1 MKVMKKEFFK
11 KISLVIAMFVSVG
24 IYAQSV
30 TGLVTSED
38 GPLPGAT
45 VQVKGTTVGVSTDFD
60 GNFTIQ
66 ADTTDTLIISFVG
79 FTSQEV
85 PVGNQDQITVTL
97 IADNELDEVIVTG
110 YGSQK
115 EKEITSA
122 VVKVTAEEFNKGPIN
137 DATQLLQGKVAGLSI
152 YNKGGNPNSAATIR
166 LRGLSTV
173 GANVSPLVVVD
184 GVVGASLDNVDPND
198 IESINVL
205 KDGSAAAIY
214 GSRGS
219 SGVIIVTTKGG
230 KSGEISLSYNGQVAS
245 SSILNRIDIMNP
257 EEFRAAGGSDLGGET
272 DWTEAVTRNA
282 ISQIHNISASGGFG
296 NTTFRVSANV
306 RENEGIVMNTGFDQ
320 FNSRANIS
328 TKALNDKLKIDFN
341 ASFTQRQSSFG
352 EPLVLKY
359 ATLFNPT
366 APIYTEGSQ
375 YFPGNSGDAIG
386 GYFETFGLF
395 DSYNPVSIAEQH
407 ELTGEKTE
415 LNYNLS
421 IGYDFSESFD
431 IQLRAARQSSINN
444 NRRYVPVTALLTG
457 NALSPTRRGLADFN
471 DNRYEFKLYEAF
483 ANYNINSDGFN
494 LNLTGGYSFQQD
506 NFSSKAFG
514 LGDFPSDN
522 MDYSYNIDASQDL
535 LKAGFITANSSRGP
549 DNKIIAFFG
558 RANIVIDDAI
568 YVNASVRR
576 EGSTKLG
583 DGNKWGTF
591 PAFGIGADLN
601 KYIGTEYDLFKVRLG
616 YGETG
621 SLPGP
626 SGLSQVVY
634 NFGYDSG
641 DTGNTSQARAA
652 NPDLKWESKAETNLG
667 IDFAQGKLS
676 GSLDVYSRDI
686 TDFILDTRVD
696 VATYGFDRRFENSG
710 KINTQGLELN
720 LGYQVSDNYQTN
732 INLST
737 YNTTLEEYV
746 LEDGD
751 ITANLGSP
759 GQNSTNM
766 VLIRPGE
773 AIGQIWTPRFDGVNA
788 DGSPIFGDVN
798 GDGTVTASQDKWN
811 DENADFI
818 TAGNGIP
825 TLELGWSN
833 NVNIGNW
840 SVNAFFRGAFG
851 HSLVNTFRAFYEPR
865 LASQSSYNFVN
876 TELALP
882 ELTVAQF
889 SSLYVEKAD
898 FLKLD
903 NLTVAYNFDLSEN
916 SVINGAQISANVQ
929 NAFVLTNYTGID
941 PEPALVDGGNLVASG
956 PVTGGNVLAPGIDR
970 RTNYFTA
977 RTVTIGLN
985 INF

>member
-1 MKVMKKEFFK
+1 MKKEFFK
-11 KISLVIAMFVSVG
+11 KISLVFAFFVTVG
-24 IYAQSV
+24 MYAQTV

-45 VQVKGTTVGVSTDFD
+45 VQVKGTTIGVSTDFD

-66 ADTTDTLIISFVG
+66 ADDTDVLLVSFVG
-79 FTSQEV
+79 FTSQEIA
-85 PVGNQDQITVTL
+85 VGDQDQITVTL
-97 IADNELDEVIVTG
+97 VADNELEEVVVTG

-152 YNKGGNPNSAATIR
+152 YNKGGNPNAPATIR

-230 KSGEISLSYNGQVAS
+230 KSGEVSLTYNGQLAS
-245 SSILNRIDIMNP
+245 ASILNRIDVMNP

-306 RENEGIVMNTGFDQ
+306 RENEGIVINTGFEQ

-328 TKALNDKLKIDFN
+328 TRALDDKLKVDFN
-341 ASFTQRQSSFG
+341 ASFTQRSSSFG
-352 EPLVLKY
+352 ESLVLKY

-366 APIYTEGSQ
+366 APIYTEGSE

-407 ELTGEKTE
+407 ERTGERTE

-421 IGYDFSESFD
+421 VGYDFSDNFD
-431 IQLRAARQSSINN
+431 VQFRAARQTSLNN

-483 ANYNINSDGFN
+483 ANYNITSDGFN
-494 LNLTGGYSFQQD
+494 VNLTGGYSFQQD
-506 NFSSKAFG
+506 NFTSKAFG
-514 LGDFPSDN
+514 LGDFPGNN
-522 MDYSYNIDASQDL
+522 MDYSYNIDASEDL

-558 RANIVIDDAI
+558 RANVVIDDAI

-601 KYIGTEYDLFKVRLG
+601 KYIGTEYDLFKIRVG

-621 SLPGP
+621 SLPGG

-634 NFGYDSG
+634 NFNYDSG
-641 DTGNTSQARAA
+641 GSGNTSQARAA
-652 NPDLKWESKAETNLG
+652 NPDLKWESKAETNIGL
-667 IDFAQGKLS
+667 DFAQGKLS
-676 GSLDVYSRDI
+676 GSVDVYTRDI
-686 TDFILDTRVD
+686 SDFILETRVD

-720 LGYQVSDNYQTN
+720 IGYQFTDNYQTN

-746 LEDGD
+746 IEDGD
-751 ITANLGSP
+751 ITGNLGSP

-766 VLIRPGE
+766 ILIRPGE
-773 AIGQIWTPRFDGVNA
+773 AIGQIWAPRFDGVNA
-788 DGSPIFGDVN
+788 DGSNIFGDVN
-798 GDGTVTASQDKWN
+798 NDGVITASQDKWN

-818 TAGNGIP
+818 SAGNGIP

-898 FLKLD
+898 FFKLD
-903 NLTVAYNFDLSEN
+903 NLTVAYNFNLSE
-916 SVINGAQISANVQ
+916 SSIIEGAQISANVQ
-929 NAFVLTNYTGID
+929 NAFVITNYTGID
-941 PEPALVDGGNLVASG
+941 PEPALVDGGFNGAGFS
-956 PVTGGNVLAPGIDR
+956 PAGNVLAPGIDR
-970 RTNYFTA
+970 RDNYFTA

>member
-1 MKVMKKEFFK
+1 MKKEFFK
-11 KISLVIAMFVSVG
+11 KISLVFAFFVTVG
-24 IYAQSV
+24 LYAQTV

-45 VQVKGTTVGVSTDFD
+45 VQVKGTAIGVSTDFD

-66 ADTTDTLIISFVG
+66 ADDTDVLLVSFVG

-85 PVGNQDQITVTL
+85 AVGDQDQITVTL
-97 IADNELDEVIVTG
+97 VADNELEEVVVTG

-152 YNKGGNPNSAATIR
+152 YNKGGNPNAPATIR

-230 KSGEISLSYNGQVAS
+230 KSGEVSLTYNGQLAS
-245 SSILNRIDIMNP
+245 ASILNRIDVMNP
-257 EEFRAAGGSDLGGET
+257 DEFRAAGGSDLGGET

-306 RENEGIVMNTGFDQ
+306 RENEGIVINTGFEQ

-328 TKALNDKLKIDFN
+328 TRALDDKLKVDFN
-341 ASFTQRQSSFG
+341 ASFTQRSSSFG
-352 EPLVLKY
+352 ESLVLKY

-366 APIYTEGSQ
+366 APIYTEGSE

-407 ELTGEKTE
+407 ELTGERTE

-421 IGYDFSESFD
+421 VGYDFSDSFD
-431 IQLRAARQSSINN
+431 VQFRAARQTSLNN
-444 NRRYVPVTALLTG
+444 NRRYVPVTALLAG

-471 DNRYEFKLYEAF
+471 DSRYEFKLYEAF
-483 ANYNINSDGFN
+483 ANYNITSDGFN
-494 LNLTGGYSFQQD
+494 VNLTGGYSFQQD
-506 NFSSKAFG
+506 NFTSKAFG
-514 LGDFPSDN
+514 LGDFPGNN
-522 MDYSYNIDASQDL
+522 MDYSYNIDASEDL

-558 RANIVIDDAI
+558 RANVVIDDAI

-601 KYIGTEYDLFKVRLG
+601 KYIGTEYDLFKIRVG

-621 SLPGP
+621 SLPGG

-634 NFGYDSG
+634 NFNYDSG
-641 DTGNTSQARAA
+641 GSGNTSQARAA
-652 NPDLKWESKAETNLG
+652 NPDLKWESKAETNIGL
-667 IDFAQGKLS
+667 DFAHGKLS
-676 GSLDVYSRDI
+676 GSVDVYTRDI
-686 TDFILDTRVD
+686 SDFILETRVD

-720 LGYQVSDNYQTN
+720 IGYQFTDNYQTN

-746 LEDGD
+746 IEDGD
-751 ITANLGSP
+751 ITGNLGSP

-773 AIGQIWTPRFDGVNA
+773 AIGQIWAPRFDGVNA
-788 DGSPIFGDVN
+788 DGSNNFGDVN
-798 GDGTVTASQDKWN
+798 NDGVITASQDKWN

-818 TAGNGIP
+818 SAGNGIP

-898 FLKLD
+898 FFKLD
-903 NLTVAYNFDLSEN
+903 NLTVAYNFNLSE
-916 SVINGAQISANVQ
+916 SSIIERAQISANVQ
-929 NAFVLTNYTGID
+929 NAFVITNYTGID
-941 PEPALVDGGNLVASG
+941 PEPALVDGGN
-956 PVTGGNVLAPGIDR
+956 VLAPGIDR
-970 RTNYFTA
+970 RNNYFTA

>member
-1 MKVMKKEFFK
+1 M
-11 KISLVIAMFVSVG
+11 
-24 IYAQSV
+24 
-30 TGLVTSED
+30 
-38 GPLPGAT
+38 
-45 VQVKGTTVGVSTDFD
+45 
-60 GNFTIQ
+60 
-66 ADTTDTLIISFVG
+66 
-79 FTSQEV
+79 
-85 PVGNQDQITVTL
+85 
-97 IADNELDEVIVTG
+97 
-110 YGSQK
+110 
-115 EKEITSA
+115 
-122 VVKVTAEEFNKGPIN
+122 
-137 DATQLLQGKVAGLSI
+137 
-152 YNKGGNPNSAATIR
+152 
-166 LRGLSTV
+166 
-173 GANVSPLVVVD
+173 VD

-230 KSGEISLSYNGQVAS
+230 KSGEVSLTYNGQLAS
-245 SSILNRIDIMNP
+245 ASILNRIDVMNP

-306 RENEGIVMNTGFDQ
+306 RENEGIVINTGFEQ

-328 TKALNDKLKIDFN
+328 TRALDDKLKVDFN
-341 ASFTQRQSSFG
+341 ASFTQRSSSFG
-352 EPLVLKY
+352 ESLVLKY

-366 APIYTEGSQ
+366 APIYTEGSE

-395 DSYNPVSIAEQH
+395 DSFNPVSIAEQH
-407 ELTGEKTE
+407 ERTGERTE

-421 IGYDFSESFD
+421 VGYDFSDNFD
-431 IQLRAARQSSINN
+431 VQFRAARQTSLNN

-483 ANYNINSDGFN
+483 ANYNITSDGFN
-494 LNLTGGYSFQQD
+494 VNLTGGYSFQQD
-506 NFSSKAFG
+506 NFTSKAFG
-514 LGDFPSDN
+514 LGDFPGNN
-522 MDYSYNIDASQDL
+522 MDYSYNIDASEDL

-558 RANIVIDDAI
+558 RANVVIDDAI

-601 KYIGTEYDLFKVRLG
+601 KYIGTEYDLFKIRVG

-621 SLPGP
+621 SLPGG

-634 NFGYDSG
+634 NFNYDSG
-641 DTGNTSQARAA
+641 GSGNTSQARAA
-652 NPDLKWESKAETNLG
+652 NPDLKWESKAETNIGL
-667 IDFAQGKLS
+667 DFAQGKLS
-676 GSLDVYSRDI
+676 GSVDVYTRDI
-686 TDFILDTRVD
+686 SDFILETRVD

-720 LGYQVSDNYQTN
+720 IGYQFTDNYQTN

-746 LEDGD
+746 IEDGD
-751 ITANLGSP
+751 ITGNLGSP

-766 VLIRPGE
+766 ILIRPGE
-773 AIGQIWTPRFDGVNA
+773 AIGQIWAPRFDGVNA
-788 DGSPIFGDVN
+788 DGSNNFGDVN
-798 GDGTVTASQDKWN
+798 NDGVITASQDKWN

-818 TAGNGIP
+818 SAGNGIP

-833 NVNIGNW
+833 NVNIGN
-840 SVNAFFRGAFG
+840 
-851 HSLVNTFRAFYEPR
+851 
-865 LASQSSYNFVN
+865 
-876 TELALP
+876 
-882 ELTVAQF
+882 
-889 SSLYVEKAD
+889 
-898 FLKLD
+898 
-903 NLTVAYNFDLSEN
+903 
-916 SVINGAQISANVQ
+916 
-929 NAFVLTNYTGID
+929 
-941 PEPALVDGGNLVASG
+941 
-956 PVTGGNVLAPGIDR
+956 
-970 RTNYFTA
+970 
-977 RTVTIGLN
+977 
-985 INF
+985 

>member
-1 MKVMKKEFFK
+1 
-11 KISLVIAMFVSVG
+11 
-24 IYAQSV
+24 
-30 TGLVTSED
+30 
-38 GPLPGAT
+38 
-45 VQVKGTTVGVSTDFD
+45 VSTDFD

-66 ADTTDTLIISFVG
+66 ADDTDVLLVSFVG
-79 FTSQEV
+79 FTSQEIA
-85 PVGNQDQITVTL
+85 VGDQDQITVTL
-97 IADNELDEVIVTG
+97 VADNELEEVVVTG

-152 YNKGGNPNSAATIR
+152 YNKGGNPNAPATIR

-230 KSGEISLSYNGQVAS
+230 KSGEVSLTYNGQLAS
-245 SSILNRIDIMNP
+245 ASILNRINVMNP

-306 RENEGIVMNTGFDQ
+306 RENEGIVINTGFEQ

-328 TKALNDKLKIDFN
+328 TRALDDKLKVDFN
-341 ASFTQRQSSFG
+341 ASFTQRSSSFG
-352 EPLVLKY
+352 ESLVLKY

-366 APIYTEGSQ
+366 APIYTEGSE

-395 DSYNPVSIAEQH
+395 DSFNPVSIAEQH
-407 ELTGEKTE
+407 ERTGERTE

-421 IGYDFSESFD
+421 VGYDFSDNFD
-431 IQLRAARQSSINN
+431 VQFRAARQTSLNN

-483 ANYNINSDGFN
+483 ANYNITSDGFN
-494 LNLTGGYSFQQD
+494 VNLTGGYSFQQD
-506 NFSSKAFG
+506 NFTSKAFG
-514 LGDFPSDN
+514 LGDFPGNN
-522 MDYSYNIDASQDL
+522 MDYSYNIDASEDL

-558 RANIVIDDAI
+558 RANVVIDDAI

-601 KYIGTEYDLFKVRLG
+601 KYIGTEYDLFKIRVG

-621 SLPGP
+621 SLPGG

-634 NFGYDSG
+634 NFNYDSG
-641 DTGNTSQARAA
+641 GTGNTSQARAA
-652 NPDLKWESKAETNLG
+652 NPDLKWESKAETNIGL
-667 IDFAQGKLS
+667 DFAQGKLS
-676 GSLDVYSRDI
+676 GSVDVYTRDI
-686 TDFILDTRVD
+686 SDFILETRVD

-720 LGYQVSDNYQTN
+720 IGYQFTDNYQTN

-746 LEDGD
+746 IEDGD
-751 ITANLGSP
+751 ITGNLGSP

-766 VLIRPGE
+766 ILIRPGE
-773 AIGQIWTPRFDGVNA
+773 AIGQIWAPRFDGVNA
-788 DGSPIFGDVN
+788 DGSNIFGDVN
-798 GDGTVTASQDKWN
+798 NDGVITASQDKWN

-818 TAGNGIP
+818 SAGNGIP

-898 FLKLD
+898 FFKLD
-903 NLTVAYNFDLSEN
+903 NLTVAYNFNLSE
-916 SVINGAQISANVQ
+916 SSIIEGAQISANVQ
-929 NAFVLTNYTGID
+929 NAFVITNYTGID
-941 PEPALVDGGNLVASG
+941 PEPALVDGGFNGAGFS
-956 PVTGGNVLAPGIDR
+956 PAGNVLAPGIDR
-970 RTNYFTA
+970 RDNYFTA

>member
-1 MKVMKKEFFK
+1 M
-11 KISLVIAMFVSVG
+11 
-24 IYAQSV
+24 
-30 TGLVTSED
+30 
-38 GPLPGAT
+38 
-45 VQVKGTTVGVSTDFD
+45 
-60 GNFTIQ
+60 
-66 ADTTDTLIISFVG
+66 
-79 FTSQEV
+79 
-85 PVGNQDQITVTL
+85 
-97 IADNELDEVIVTG
+97 
-110 YGSQK
+110 
-115 EKEITSA
+115 
-122 VVKVTAEEFNKGPIN
+122 
-137 DATQLLQGKVAGLSI
+137 
-152 YNKGGNPNSAATIR
+152 
-166 LRGLSTV
+166 

-230 KSGEISLSYNGQVAS
+230 KSGEVSLTYNGQLAS
-245 SSILNRIDIMNP
+245 ASILNRIDVMNP
-257 EEFRAAGGSDLGGET
+257 DEFRAAGGSDLGGET

-306 RENEGIVMNTGFDQ
+306 RENEGIVINTGFEQ

-328 TKALNDKLKIDFN
+328 TRALDDKLKVDFN
-341 ASFTQRQSSFG
+341 ASFTQRSSSFG
-352 EPLVLKY
+352 ESLVLKY

-366 APIYTEGSQ
+366 APIYTEGSE

-407 ELTGEKTE
+407 ELTGERTE

-421 IGYDFSESFD
+421 VGYDFSDSFD
-431 IQLRAARQSSINN
+431 VQFRAARQTSLNN
-444 NRRYVPVTALLTG
+444 NRRYVPVTALLAG

-471 DNRYEFKLYEAF
+471 DSRYEFKLYEAF
-483 ANYNINSDGFN
+483 ANYNITSDGFN
-494 LNLTGGYSFQQD
+494 VNLTGGYSFQQD
-506 NFSSKAFG
+506 NFTSKAFG
-514 LGDFPSDN
+514 LGDFPGNN
-522 MDYSYNIDASQDL
+522 MDYSYNIDASEDL

-558 RANIVIDDAI
+558 RANVVIDDAI

-601 KYIGTEYDLFKVRLG
+601 KYIGTEYDLFKIRVG

-621 SLPGP
+621 SLPGG

-634 NFGYDSG
+634 NFNYDSG
-641 DTGNTSQARAA
+641 GSGNTSQARAA
-652 NPDLKWESKAETNLG
+652 NPDLKWESKAETNIGL
-667 IDFAQGKLS
+667 DFAHGKLS
-676 GSLDVYSRDI
+676 GSVDVYTRDI
-686 TDFILDTRVD
+686 SDFILETRVD

-720 LGYQVSDNYQTN
+720 IGYQFTDNYQTN

-746 LEDGD
+746 IEDGD
-751 ITANLGSP
+751 ITGNLGSP

-766 VLIRPGE
+766 ILIRPGE
-773 AIGQIWTPRFDGVNA
+773 AIGQIWAPRFDGVNA
-788 DGSPIFGDVN
+788 DGSNIFGDVN
-798 GDGTVTASQDKWN
+798 NDGVITASQDKWN

-818 TAGNGIP
+818 SAGNGIP

-898 FLKLD
+898 FFKLD
-903 NLTVAYNFDLSEN
+903 NLTVAYNFNLSE
-916 SVINGAQISANVQ
+916 SSIIERAQISANVQ
-929 NAFVLTNYTGID
+929 NAFVITNYTGID
-941 PEPALVDGGNLVASG
+941 PEPALVDGGN
-956 PVTGGNVLAPGIDR
+956 VLAPGIDR
-970 RTNYFTA
+970 RNNYFTA

>member
-1 MKVMKKEFFK
+1 MKKEFFK
-11 KISLVIAMFVSVG
+11 KISLVFAFFVTVG
-24 IYAQSV
+24 LYAQTV

-45 VQVKGTTVGVSTDFD
+45 VQVKVTAIGVSTDFD

-66 ADTTDTLIISFVG
+66 ADDTDVLLVSFVG

-85 PVGNQDQITVTL
+85 AVGDQDQITVTL
-97 IADNELDEVIVTG
+97 VADNELEEVVVTG

-152 YNKGGNPNSAATIR
+152 YNKGGNPNAPATIR

-230 KSGEISLSYNGQVAS
+230 KSGEVSLTYNGQLAS
-245 SSILNRIDIMNP
+245 ASILNRIDVMNP

-306 RENEGIVMNTGFDQ
+306 RENEGIVINTGFEQ

-328 TKALNDKLKIDFN
+328 TRALDDKLKVDFN
-341 ASFTQRQSSFG
+341 ASFTQRSSSFG
-352 EPLVLKY
+352 ESLVLKY

-366 APIYTEGSQ
+366 APIYTEGSE

-407 ELTGEKTE
+407 ELTGERTE

-421 IGYDFSESFD
+421 VGYDFSDSFD
-431 IQLRAARQSSINN
+431 VQFRAARQTSLNN
-444 NRRYVPVTALLTG
+444 NRRYVPVTALLAG

-471 DNRYEFKLYEAF
+471 DSRYEFKLYEAF
-483 ANYNINSDGFN
+483 ANYNITSDGFN
-494 LNLTGGYSFQQD
+494 VNLTGGYSFQQD
-506 NFSSKAFG
+506 NFTSKAFG
-514 LGDFPSDN
+514 LGDFPGNN
-522 MDYSYNIDASQDL
+522 MDYSYNIDASEDL

-558 RANIVIDDAI
+558 RANVVIDDAI

-601 KYIGTEYDLFKVRLG
+601 KYIGTEYDLFKIRVG

-621 SLPGP
+621 SLPGG

-634 NFGYDSG
+634 NFNYDSG
-641 DTGNTSQARAA
+641 GSGNTSQARAA
-652 NPDLKWESKAETNLG
+652 NPDLKWESKAETNIGL
-667 IDFAQGKLS
+667 DFAHGKLS
-676 GSLDVYSRDI
+676 GSVDVYTRDI
-686 TDFILDTRVD
+686 SDFILETRVD

-720 LGYQVSDNYQTN
+720 IGYQFTDNYQTN

-746 LEDGD
+746 IEDGD
-751 ITANLGSP
+751 ITGNLGSP

-773 AIGQIWTPRFDGVNA
+773 AIGQIWAPRFDGVNA
-788 DGSPIFGDVN
+788 DGSNIFGDVN
-798 GDGTVTASQDKWN
+798 NDGVITASQDKWN

-818 TAGNGIP
+818 SAGNGIP

-898 FLKLD
+898 FFKLD
-903 NLTVAYNFDLSEN
+903 NLTVAYNFNLSE
-916 SVINGAQISANVQ
+916 SSIIERAQISANVQ
-929 NAFVLTNYTGID
+929 NAFVITNYTGID
-941 PEPALVDGGNLVASG
+941 PEPALVDGGN
-956 PVTGGNVLAPGIDR
+956 VLAPGIDR
-970 RTNYFTA
+970 RNNYFTA

>member
-1 MKVMKKEFFK
+1 MKNNLIKNILLVFAFFAS
-11 KISLVIAMFVSVG
+11 IG

-30 TGLVTSED
+30 SGVVTSED

-45 VQVKGTTVGVSTDFD
+45 VQVKGTSNGVSTDFD

-66 ADTTDTLIISFVG
+66 ADASDVLMVSFVG
-79 FTSQEV
+79 FSSQDV
-85 PVGNQDQITVTL
+85 TVGDQDNITIQLV
-97 IADNELDEVIVTG
+97 ADNELDEIIVTG
-110 YGSQK
+110 YGSQNT
-115 EKEITSA
+115 KEITSA
-122 VVKVTAEEFNKGPIN
+122 VVQITAEEFNKGPIN

-152 YNKGGNPNSAATIR
+152 YNKGGNPNSSPIIR

-173 GANVSPLVVVD
+173 GANVSPLIVID
-184 GVVGASLDNVDPND
+184 GVIGASLDNVDPND

-205 KDGSAAAIY
+205 KDGSASAIY

-219 SGVIIVTTKGG
+219 SGVILVTTKGG
-230 KSGEISLSYNGQVAS
+230 TSGELSLTYNGQVAS

-257 EEFRAAGGSDLGGET
+257 QEFKAAGGADLGAET
-272 DWTEAVTRNA
+272 DWTEAITRNA
-282 ISQIHNISASGGFG
+282 ISQIHNIAASGGFG
-296 NTTFRVSANV
+296 NTTFRVSANI
-306 RENEGIVMNTGFDQ
+306 RENEGIVTNTGFEQ

-328 TKALNDKLKIDFN
+328 TRALNDKLKIDFN
-341 ASFTQRQSSFG
+341 ASFTKRESSFG
-352 EPLVLKY
+352 NPAVLKY

-366 APIYTEGSQ
+366 APIYTEGSSF
-375 YFPGNSGDAIG
+375 FPGTSGDPIG

-407 ELTGEKTE
+407 DVTGERTE

-421 IGYDFSESFD
+421 LGYDFSDSFN
-431 IQLRAARQSSINN
+431 IQLRAAKQSSQNN
-444 NRRYVPVTALLTG
+444 NRNYVPVTALLGG
-457 NALSPTRRGLADFN
+457 NALSPTRRGSATFD
-471 DNRYEFKLYEAF
+471 DSTYEFKLYEAF
-483 ANYNINSDGFN
+483 VNYSLGSEGFN
-494 LNLTGGYSFQQD
+494 MNLTGGYSFQQD
-506 NFSSKAFG
+506 NYTNRSFA
-514 LGDFPSDN
+514 LGDFPGDN
-522 MDYSYNIDASQDL
+522 MDYSYNIGASQDL
-535 LKAGFITANSSRGP
+535 LNKGFIGANSGRGP

-558 RANIVIDDAI
+558 RANIVIDDGI

-583 DGNKWGTF
+583 DGNKWGIF

-601 KYIGTEYDLFKVRLG
+601 KYIGTEYELFKIRLG

-621 SLPGP
+621 SLPGG
-626 SGLSQVVY
+626 SGLSQIVY
-634 NFGYDSG
+634 GFGYDSAG
-641 DTGNTSQARAA
+641 TGNTSQARAA

-667 IDFAQGKLS
+667 VDFAQGKLS
-676 GSLDVYSRDI
+676 GSLDIYTRDI
-686 TDFILDTRVD
+686 SDFIQNTRVD

-720 LGYQVSDNYQTN
+720 IGYQVTDNYQTN

-746 LEDGD
+746 IEEGD
-751 ITANLGSP
+751 IAGNLGSP

-766 VLIRPGE
+766 IIVRPGE
-773 AIGQIWTPRFDGVNA
+773 AIGQIWAPRFDGVNP
-788 DGSPIFGDVN
+788 DGSIKFGDVN
-798 GDGTVTASQDKWN
+798 GDGIITAGQDKWN

-818 TAGNGIP
+818 SAGNGIP
-825 TLELGWSN
+825 SLELGWSN
-833 NVNIGNW
+833 NLNFGNW

-898 FLKLD
+898 FFKLD
-903 NLTVAYNFDLSEN
+903 NLTVAYNFTLGEGSIID
-916 SVINGAQISANVQ
+916 GAQISANVQ
-929 NAFVLTNYTGID
+929 NAFVITNYTGID
-941 PEPALVDGGNLVASG
+941 PEPSLIDGGSS
-956 PVTGGNVLAPGIDR
+956 TTSGGNVLAPGIDR
-970 RTNYFTA
+970 RSNYFTA

>member
-1 MKVMKKEFFK
+1 MKKEFFK
-11 KISLVIAMFVSVG
+11 KISLVFAFFVTVG
-24 IYAQSV
+24 MYAQTV

-45 VQVKGTTVGVSTDFD
+45 VQVKGTTIGVSTDFD

-66 ADTTDTLIISFVG
+66 ADDTDVLLVSFVG

-85 PVGNQDQITVTL
+85 AVGDQDQITVTL
-97 IADNELDEVIVTG
+97 VADNELEEVVVTG

-152 YNKGGNPNSAATIR
+152 YNKGGNPNAPATIR

-230 KSGEISLSYNGQVAS
+230 KSGEVSLTYNGQLAS
-245 SSILNRIDIMNP
+245 ASILNRIDVMNP
-257 EEFRAAGGSDLGGET
+257 DEFRAAGGSDLGGET

-306 RENEGIVMNTGFDQ
+306 RENEGIVINTGFEQ

-328 TKALNDKLKIDFN
+328 TRALDDKLKVDFN
-341 ASFTQRQSSFG
+341 ASFTQRSSSFG
-352 EPLVLKY
+352 ESLVLKY

-366 APIYTEGSQ
+366 APIYTEGSE

-407 ELTGEKTE
+407 ELTGERTE

-421 IGYDFSESFD
+421 VGYDFSDSFD
-431 IQLRAARQSSINN
+431 VQFRAARQTSLNN
-444 NRRYVPVTALLTG
+444 NRRYVPVTALLAG

-471 DNRYEFKLYEAF
+471 DSRYEFKLYEAF
-483 ANYNINSDGFN
+483 ANYNITSDGFN
-494 LNLTGGYSFQQD
+494 VNLTGGYSFQQD
-506 NFSSKAFG
+506 NFTSKAFG
-514 LGDFPSDN
+514 LGDFPGNN
-522 MDYSYNIDASQDL
+522 MDYSYNIDASEDL

-558 RANIVIDDAI
+558 RANVVIDDAI

-601 KYIGTEYDLFKVRLG
+601 KYIGTEYDLFKIRVG

-621 SLPGP
+621 SLPGG

-634 NFGYDSG
+634 NFNYDSG
-641 DTGNTSQARAA
+641 GSGNTSQARAA
-652 NPDLKWESKAETNLG
+652 NPDLKWESKAETNIGL
-667 IDFAQGKLS
+667 DFAQGKLS
-676 GSLDVYSRDI
+676 GSVDVYTRDI
-686 TDFILDTRVD
+686 SDFILETRVD

-720 LGYQVSDNYQTN
+720 IGYQFTDNYQTN

-746 LEDGD
+746 IEDGD
-751 ITANLGSP
+751 ITGNLGSP

-773 AIGQIWTPRFDGVNA
+773 AIGQIWAPRFDGVNA
-788 DGSPIFGDVN
+788 DGSNIFGDVN
-798 GDGTVTASQDKWN
+798 NDGVITASQDKWN

-818 TAGNGIP
+818 SAGNGIP

-898 FLKLD
+898 FFKLD
-903 NLTVAYNFDLSEN
+903 NLTVAYNFNLSE
-916 SVINGAQISANVQ
+916 SSIIERAQISANVQ
-929 NAFVLTNYTGID
+929 NAFVITNYTGID
-941 PEPALVDGGNLVASG
+941 PEPALVDGGN
-956 PVTGGNVLAPGIDR
+956 VLAPGIDR
-970 RTNYFTA
+970 RNNYFTA

>member
-1 MKVMKKEFFK
+1 MKKEFFK
-11 KISLVIAMFVSVG
+11 KISLVFAFFVTVG
-24 IYAQSV
+24 LYAQTV

-45 VQVKGTTVGVSTDFD
+45 VQVKGTAIGVSTDFD

-66 ADTTDTLIISFVG
+66 ADDTDVLLVSFVG

-85 PVGNQDQITVTL
+85 AVGDQDQITVTL
-97 IADNELDEVIVTG
+97 VADNELEEVVVTG

-152 YNKGGNPNSAATIR
+152 YNKGGNPNAPATIR

-230 KSGEISLSYNGQVAS
+230 KSGEVSLTYNGQLAS
-245 SSILNRIDIMNP
+245 ASILNRIDVMNP
-257 EEFRAAGGSDLGGET
+257 DEFRAAGGSDLGGET

-306 RENEGIVMNTGFDQ
+306 RENEGIVINTGFEQ

-328 TKALNDKLKIDFN
+328 TRALDDKLKVDFN
-341 ASFTQRQSSFG
+341 ASFTQRSSSFG
-352 EPLVLKY
+352 ESLVLKY

-366 APIYTEGSQ
+366 APIYTEGSE

-407 ELTGEKTE
+407 ELTGERTE

-421 IGYDFSESFD
+421 VGYDFSDSFD
-431 IQLRAARQSSINN
+431 VQFRAARQTSLNN
-444 NRRYVPVTALLTG
+444 NRRYVPVTALLAG

-471 DNRYEFKLYEAF
+471 DSRYEFKLYEAF
-483 ANYNINSDGFN
+483 ANYNITSDGFN
-494 LNLTGGYSFQQD
+494 VNLTGGYSFQQD
-506 NFSSKAFG
+506 NFTSKAFG
-514 LGDFPSDN
+514 LGDFPGNN
-522 MDYSYNIDASQDL
+522 MDYSYNIDASEDL

-558 RANIVIDDAI
+558 RANVVIDDAI

-601 KYIGTEYDLFKVRLG
+601 KYIGTEYDLFKIRVG

-621 SLPGP
+621 SLPGG

-634 NFGYDSG
+634 NFNYDSG
-641 DTGNTSQARAA
+641 GSGNTSQARAA
-652 NPDLKWESKAETNLG
+652 NPDLKWESKAETNIGL
-667 IDFAQGKLS
+667 DFAHGKLS
-676 GSLDVYSRDI
+676 GSVDVYTRDI
-686 TDFILDTRVD
+686 SDFILETRVD

-720 LGYQVSDNYQTN
+720 IGYQFTDNYQTN

-746 LEDGD
+746 IEDGD
-751 ITANLGSP
+751 ITGNLGSP

-766 VLIRPGE
+766 ILIRPGE
-773 AIGQIWTPRFDGVNA
+773 AIGQIWAPRFDGVNA
-788 DGSPIFGDVN
+788 DGSNNFGDVN
-798 GDGTVTASQDKWN
+798 NDGVITASQDKWN

-818 TAGNGIP
+818 SAGNGIP

-898 FLKLD
+898 FFKLD
-903 NLTVAYNFDLSEN
+903 NLTVAYNFNLSE
-916 SVINGAQISANVQ
+916 SSIIERAQISANVQ
-929 NAFVLTNYTGID
+929 NAFVITNYTGID
-941 PEPALVDGGNLVASG
+941 PEPALVDGGFNGAGFS
-956 PVTGGNVLAPGIDR
+956 PAGNVLAPGIDR
-970 RTNYFTA
+970 RDNYFTA

>member
-1 MKVMKKEFFK
+1 MKKEFFK
-11 KISLVIAMFVSVG
+11 KISLVFAFFVTVG
-24 IYAQSV
+24 MYAQTVS
-30 TGLVTSED
+30 GLVTSED

-45 VQVKGTTVGVSTDFD
+45 VQVKGTAIGVSTDFD

-66 ADTTDTLIISFVG
+66 ADDTDVLLVSFVG

-85 PVGNQDQITVTL
+85 AVGDQDQITVTL
-97 IADNELDEVIVTG
+97 VADNELEEVVVTG

-152 YNKGGNPNSAATIR
+152 YNKGGNPNAPATIR

-230 KSGEISLSYNGQVAS
+230 KSGEVSLTYNGQLAS
-245 SSILNRIDIMNP
+245 ASILNRIDVMNP

-306 RENEGIVMNTGFDQ
+306 RENEGIVINTGFEQ

-328 TKALNDKLKIDFN
+328 TRALDDKLKVDFN
-341 ASFTQRQSSFG
+341 ASFTQRSSSFG
-352 EPLVLKY
+352 ESLVLKY

-366 APIYTEGSQ
+366 APIYTEGSE

-407 ELTGEKTE
+407 ELTGERTE

-421 IGYDFSESFD
+421 VGYDFSDSFD
-431 IQLRAARQSSINN
+431 VQFRAARQTSLNN
-444 NRRYVPVTALLTG
+444 NRRYVPVTALLAG

-471 DNRYEFKLYEAF
+471 DSRYEFKLYEAF
-483 ANYNINSDGFN
+483 ANYNITSDGFN
-494 LNLTGGYSFQQD
+494 VNLTGGYSFQQD
-506 NFSSKAFG
+506 NFTSKAFG
-514 LGDFPSDN
+514 LGDFPGNN
-522 MDYSYNIDASQDL
+522 MDYSYNIDASEDL

-558 RANIVIDDAI
+558 RANVVIDDAI

-601 KYIGTEYDLFKVRLG
+601 KYIGTEYDLFKIRVG

-621 SLPGP
+621 SLPGG

-634 NFGYDSG
+634 NFNYDSG
-641 DTGNTSQARAA
+641 GSGNTSQARAA
-652 NPDLKWESKAETNLG
+652 NPDLKWESKAETNIGL
-667 IDFAQGKLS
+667 DFAQGKLS
-676 GSLDVYSRDI
+676 GSVDVYTRDI
-686 TDFILDTRVD
+686 SDFILETRVD

-720 LGYQVSDNYQTN
+720 IGYQFTDNYQTN

-746 LEDGD
+746 IEDGD
-751 ITANLGSP
+751 ITGNLGSP

-773 AIGQIWTPRFDGVNA
+773 AIGQIWAPRFDGVNA
-788 DGSPIFGDVN
+788 DGSNIFGDVN
-798 GDGTVTASQDKWN
+798 NDGVITASQDKWN

-818 TAGNGIP
+818 SAGNGIP

-898 FLKLD
+898 FFKLD
-903 NLTVAYNFDLSEN
+903 NLTVAYNFNLSE
-916 SVINGAQISANVQ
+916 SSIIEGAQISANVQ
-929 NAFVLTNYTGID
+929 NAFVITNYTGID
-941 PEPALVDGGNLVASG
+941 PEPALVDGGFNGAGFS
-956 PVTGGNVLAPGIDR
+956 PAGNVLAPGIDR
-970 RTNYFTA
+970 RDNYFTA

>member
-1 MKVMKKEFFK
+1 MKKEFFK
-11 KISLVIAMFVSVG
+11 KISLVFAFFVTVG
-24 IYAQSV
+24 MYAQTVS
-30 TGLVTSED
+30 GLVTSED

-45 VQVKGTTVGVSTDFD
+45 VQVKGTAIGVSTDFD

-66 ADTTDTLIISFVG
+66 ADDTDVLLVSFVG

-85 PVGNQDQITVTL
+85 AVGDQDQITVTL
-97 IADNELDEVIVTG
+97 VADNELEEVVVTG

-137 DATQLLQGKVAGLSI
+137 DATQLLQGKVAGLSL
-152 YNKGGNPNSAATIR
+152 YNKGGNPHAPATIR

-230 KSGEISLSYNGQVAS
+230 KSGEVSLTYNGQLAS
-245 SSILNRIDIMNP
+245 ASILNRIDVMNP

-306 RENEGIVMNTGFDQ
+306 RENEGIVINTGFEQ

-328 TKALNDKLKIDFN
+328 TRALDDKLKVDFN
-341 ASFTQRQSSFG
+341 ASFTQRSSSFG
-352 EPLVLKY
+352 ESLVLKY

-366 APIYTEGSQ
+366 APIYTEGSE

-407 ELTGEKTE
+407 ERTGERTE

-421 IGYDFSESFD
+421 VGYDFSDSFD
-431 IQLRAARQSSINN
+431 VQFRAARQTSLNN
-444 NRRYVPVTALLTG
+444 NRRYVPVTALLAG

-471 DNRYEFKLYEAF
+471 DSRYEFKLYEAF
-483 ANYNINSDGFN
+483 ANYNITSDGFN
-494 LNLTGGYSFQQD
+494 VNLTGGYSFQQD
-506 NFSSKAFG
+506 NFTSKAFG
-514 LGDFPSDN
+514 LGDFPGNN
-522 MDYSYNIDASQDL
+522 MDYSYNIDASEDL

-558 RANIVIDDAI
+558 RANVVIDDAI

-601 KYIGTEYDLFKVRLG
+601 KYIGTEYDLFKIRVG

-621 SLPGP
+621 SLPGG

-634 NFGYDSG
+634 NFNYDSG
-641 DTGNTSQARAA
+641 GSGNTSQARAA
-652 NPDLKWESKAETNLG
+652 NPDLKWESKAETNIGL
-667 IDFAQGKLS
+667 DFAHGKLS
-676 GSLDVYSRDI
+676 GSVDVYTRDI
-686 TDFILDTRVD
+686 SDFILETRVD

-720 LGYQVSDNYQTN
+720 IGYQFTDNYQTN

-746 LEDGD
+746 IEDGD
-751 ITANLGSP
+751 ITGNLGSP

-773 AIGQIWTPRFDGVNA
+773 AIGQIWAPRFDGVNA
-788 DGSPIFGDVN
+788 DGSNNFGDVN
-798 GDGTVTASQDKWN
+798 NDGVITASQDKWN

-818 TAGNGIP
+818 SAGNGIP

-898 FLKLD
+898 FFKLD
-903 NLTVAYNFDLSEN
+903 NLTVAYNFNLSE
-916 SVINGAQISANVQ
+916 SSIIERAQISANVQ
-929 NAFVLTNYTGID
+929 NAFVITNYTGID
-941 PEPALVDGGNLVASG
+941 PEPALVDGGN
-956 PVTGGNVLAPGIDR
+956 VLAPGIDR
-970 RTNYFTA
+970 RNNYFTA

>member
-1 MKVMKKEFFK
+1 MKKEFLK
-11 KISLVIAMFVSVG
+11 KISLVFAFFVTVG
-24 IYAQSV
+24 MYAQTV

-45 VQVKGTTVGVSTDFD
+45 VQVKGTAIGVSTDFD

-66 ADTTDTLIISFVG
+66 ADNTDVLMVSFVG
-79 FTSQEV
+79 FTSQEIAI
-85 PVGNQDQITVTL
+85 GDQDQITVTL
-97 IADNELDEVIVTG
+97 VADNELEEVIVTG

-152 YNKGGNPNSAATIR
+152 YNKGGNPNAPATIR

-230 KSGEISLSYNGQVAS
+230 KSGEVSLTYNGQLAS
-245 SSILNRIDIMNP
+245 ASILNRIDVMNP
-257 EEFRAAGGSDLGGET
+257 DEFRAAGGSDLGGET

-306 RENEGIVMNTGFDQ
+306 RENEGIVINTGFEQ

-328 TKALNDKLKIDFN
+328 TRALDDKLKVDFN
-341 ASFTQRQSSFG
+341 ASFTQRSSSFG
-352 EPLVLKY
+352 ESLVLKY

-366 APIYTEGSQ
+366 APIYTEGSE

-407 ELTGEKTE
+407 ERTGERTE

-421 IGYDFSESFD
+421 VGYDFSDNFD
-431 IQLRAARQSSINN
+431 VQFRAARQTSLNN
-444 NRRYVPVTALLTG
+444 NRRYVPVTALLAG

-483 ANYNINSDGFN
+483 ANYNITSDGFN
-494 LNLTGGYSFQQD
+494 VNLTGGYSFQQD
-506 NFSSKAFG
+506 NFTSKAFG
-514 LGDFPSDN
+514 LGDFPGNN
-522 MDYSYNIDASQDL
+522 MDYSYNIDASEDL

-558 RANIVIDDAI
+558 RANVVIDDAI

-601 KYIGTEYDLFKVRLG
+601 KYIGTEYDLFKIRVG

-621 SLPGP
+621 SLPGG

-634 NFGYDSG
+634 NFNYDSG
-641 DTGNTSQARAA
+641 GSGNTSQARAA
-652 NPDLKWESKAETNLG
+652 NPDLKWESKAETNIGL
-667 IDFAQGKLS
+667 DFAQGKLS
-676 GSLDVYSRDI
+676 GSLDVYTRDI
-686 TDFILDTRVD
+686 SDFILETRVD

-720 LGYQVSDNYQTN
+720 IGYQFTDNYQTN

-746 LEDGD
+746 IEDGD
-751 ITANLGSP
+751 ITGNLGSP

-766 VLIRPGE
+766 ILIRPGE
-773 AIGQIWTPRFDGVNA
+773 AIGQIWAPRFDGVNA
-788 DGSPIFGDVN
+788 DGSNNFGDVN
-798 GDGTVTASQDKWN
+798 NDGLITASQDKWN

-818 TAGNGIP
+818 SAGNGIP

-898 FLKLD
+898 FFKLD
-903 NLTVAYNFDLSEN
+903 NLTVAYNFNLSE
-916 SVINGAQISANVQ
+916 SSIIEGAQISANVQ
-929 NAFVLTNYTGID
+929 NAFVITNYTGID
-941 PEPALVDGGNLVASG
+941 PEPALVDGGFNGAGFS
-956 PVTGGNVLAPGIDR
+956 PAGNVLAPGIDR
-970 RTNYFTA
+970 RDNYFTA

>member
-1 MKVMKKEFFK
+1 MKKEFFK
-11 KISLVIAMFVSVG
+11 KISLVFAFFVTVG
-24 IYAQSV
+24 LYAQTV

-45 VQVKGTTVGVSTDFD
+45 VQVKGTAIGVSTDFD

-66 ADTTDTLIISFVG
+66 ADDTDVLLVSFVG

-85 PVGNQDQITVTL
+85 AVGDQDQITVTL
-97 IADNELDEVIVTG
+97 VADNELEEVVVTG

-152 YNKGGNPNSAATIR
+152 YNKGGNPNAPATIR

-230 KSGEISLSYNGQVAS
+230 KSGEVSLTYNGQLAS
-245 SSILNRIDIMNP
+245 ASILNRIDVMNP
-257 EEFRAAGGSDLGGET
+257 DEFRAAGGSDLGGET

-306 RENEGIVMNTGFDQ
+306 RENEGIVINTGFEQ

-328 TKALNDKLKIDFN
+328 TRALDDKLKVDFN
-341 ASFTQRQSSFG
+341 ASFTQRSSSFG
-352 EPLVLKY
+352 ESLVLKY

-366 APIYTEGSQ
+366 APIYTEGSE

-407 ELTGEKTE
+407 ELTGERTE

-421 IGYDFSESFD
+421 VGYDFSDSFD
-431 IQLRAARQSSINN
+431 VQFRAARQTSLNN
-444 NRRYVPVTALLTG
+444 NRRYVPVTALLAG

-471 DNRYEFKLYEAF
+471 DSRYEFKLYEAF
-483 ANYNINSDGFN
+483 ANYNITSDGFN
-494 LNLTGGYSFQQD
+494 VNLTGGYSFQQD
-506 NFSSKAFG
+506 NFTSKAFG
-514 LGDFPSDN
+514 LGDFPGNN
-522 MDYSYNIDASQDL
+522 MDYSYNIDASEDL

-558 RANIVIDDAI
+558 RANVVIDDAI

-601 KYIGTEYDLFKVRLG
+601 KYIGTEYDLFKIRVW

-621 SLPGP
+621 SLPGG
-626 SGLSQVVY
+626 SCLSQVVY
-634 NFGYDSG
+634 NFNYDSG
-641 DTGNTSQARAA
+641 GSGNTSQARAA
-652 NPDLKWESKAETNLG
+652 NPDLKWESKAETNIGL
-667 IDFAQGKLS
+667 DFAHGKLS
-676 GSLDVYSRDI
+676 GSVDVYTRDI
-686 TDFILDTRVD
+686 SDFILETRVD

-720 LGYQVSDNYQTN
+720 IGYQFTDNYQTN

-746 LEDGD
+746 IEDGD
-751 ITANLGSP
+751 ITVNLGSP

-766 VLIRPGE
+766 ILIRPGE
-773 AIGQIWTPRFDGVNA
+773 AIGQIWAPRFDGVNA
-788 DGSPIFGDVN
+788 DGSNNFGDVN
-798 GDGTVTASQDKWN
+798 NDGVITASQDKWN

-818 TAGNGIP
+818 SAGNGIP

-898 FLKLD
+898 FFKLD
-903 NLTVAYNFDLSEN
+903 NLTVAYNFNLSE
-916 SVINGAQISANVQ
+916 SSIIERAQISANVQ
-929 NAFVLTNYTGID
+929 NAFVITNYTGID
-941 PEPALVDGGNLVASG
+941 PEPALVDGGN
-956 PVTGGNVLAPGIDR
+956 VLAPGIDR
-970 RTNYFTA
+970 RNNYFTA

>member
-1 MKVMKKEFFK
+1 MKKEFFK
-11 KISLVIAMFVSVG
+11 KISLVFAFFVTVG
-24 IYAQSV
+24 LYAQTV

-45 VQVKGTTVGVSTDFD
+45 VQVKGTAIGVSTDFD

-66 ADTTDTLIISFVG
+66 ADDTDVLLVSFVG

-85 PVGNQDQITVTL
+85 AVGDQDQITVTL
-97 IADNELDEVIVTG
+97 VADNELEEVVVTG

-152 YNKGGNPNSAATIR
+152 YNKGGNPNAPATIR

-230 KSGEISLSYNGQVAS
+230 KSGEVSLTYNGQLAS
-245 SSILNRIDIMNP
+245 ASILNRIDVMNP
-257 EEFRAAGGSDLGGET
+257 DEFRAAGGSDLGGET

-306 RENEGIVMNTGFDQ
+306 RENEGIVINTGFEQ

-328 TKALNDKLKIDFN
+328 TRALDDKLKVDFN
-341 ASFTQRQSSFG
+341 ASFTQRSSSFG
-352 EPLVLKY
+352 ESLVLKY

-366 APIYTEGSQ
+366 APIYTEGSE

-407 ELTGEKTE
+407 ELTGERTE

-421 IGYDFSESFD
+421 VGYDFSDSFD
-431 IQLRAARQSSINN
+431 VQFRAARQTSLNN
-444 NRRYVPVTALLTG
+444 NRRYVPVTALLAG

-471 DNRYEFKLYEAF
+471 DSRYEFKLYEAF
-483 ANYNINSDGFN
+483 ANYNITSDGFN
-494 LNLTGGYSFQQD
+494 VNLTGGYSFQQD
-506 NFSSKAFG
+506 NFTSKAFG
-514 LGDFPSDN
+514 LGDFPGNN
-522 MDYSYNIDASQDL
+522 MDYSYNIDASEDL

-558 RANIVIDDAI
+558 RANVVIDDAI

-601 KYIGTEYDLFKVRLG
+601 KYIGTEYDLFKIRVG

-621 SLPGP
+621 SLPGG

-634 NFGYDSG
+634 NFNYDSG
-641 DTGNTSQARAA
+641 GSGNTSQARAA
-652 NPDLKWESKAETNLG
+652 NPDLKWESKAETNIGL
-667 IDFAQGKLS
+667 DFAQGKLS
-676 GSLDVYSRDI
+676 GSVDVYTRDI
-686 TDFILDTRVD
+686 SDFILETRVD

-720 LGYQVSDNYQTN
+720 IGYQFTDNYQTN

-746 LEDGD
+746 IEDGD
-751 ITANLGSP
+751 ITGNLGSP

-773 AIGQIWTPRFDGVNA
+773 AIGQIWAPRFDGVNA
-788 DGSPIFGDVN
+788 DGSNIFGDVN
-798 GDGTVTASQDKWN
+798 NDGVITASQDKWN

-818 TAGNGIP
+818 SAGNGIP

-898 FLKLD
+898 FFKLD
-903 NLTVAYNFDLSEN
+903 NLTVAYNFNLSE
-916 SVINGAQISANVQ
+916 SSIIERAQISANVQ
-929 NAFVLTNYTGID
+929 NAFVITNYTGID
-941 PEPALVDGGNLVASG
+941 PEPALVDGGN
-956 PVTGGNVLAPGIDR
+956 VLAPGIDR
-970 RTNYFTA
+970 RNNYFTA

>member
-1 MKVMKKEFFK
+1 MKNNLIKNILLVFAFFAS
-11 KISLVIAMFVSVG
+11 IG
-24 IYAQSV
+24 IYSQSV
-30 TGLVTSED
+30 SGVVTSED

-45 VQVKGTTVGVSTDFD
+45 VQVKGTSNGVSTDFD

-66 ADTTDTLIISFVG
+66 ADASDVLMISFVG
-79 FTSQEV
+79 FSSQEV
-85 PVGNQDQITVTL
+85 TVGDQDNLTIQLV
-97 IADNELDEVIVTG
+97 ADNELDEIIVTG
-110 YGSQK
+110 YGSQNT
-115 EKEITSA
+115 KEITSA
-122 VVKVTAEEFNKGPIN
+122 VVQITAEEFNKGPIN

-152 YNKGGNPNSAATIR
+152 YNKGGNPNSSPIIR

-173 GANVSPLVVVD
+173 GANVSPLIVID
-184 GVVGASLDNVDPND
+184 GVIGASLDNVDPND

-205 KDGSAAAIY
+205 KDGSASAIY

-219 SGVIIVTTKGG
+219 SGVILVTTKGG
-230 KSGEISLSYNGQVAS
+230 TSGELSLTYNGQVAS

-257 EEFRAAGGSDLGGET
+257 QEFKAAGGADLGAET
-272 DWTEAVTRNA
+272 DWTEAITRNA
-282 ISQIHNISASGGFG
+282 ISQIHNIAASGGFG
-296 NTTFRVSANV
+296 NTTFRVSANI
-306 RENEGIVMNTGFDQ
+306 RENEGIVTNTGFEQ

-328 TKALNDKLKIDFN
+328 TRALNDKLKIDFN
-341 ASFTQRQSSFG
+341 ASFTKRESSFG
-352 EPLVLKY
+352 NPAVLKY

-366 APIYTEGSQ
+366 APIYTEGSSF
-375 YFPGNSGDAIG
+375 FPGTSGDPIG

-407 ELTGEKTE
+407 DVTGERTE

-421 IGYDFSESFD
+421 LGYDFSDSFN
-431 IQLRAARQSSINN
+431 IQLRAAKQSSQNN
-444 NRRYVPVTALLTG
+444 NRNYVPVTALLGG
-457 NALSPTRRGLADFN
+457 NALSPTRRGSATFD
-471 DNRYEFKLYEAF
+471 DSTYEFKLYEAF
-483 ANYNINSDGFN
+483 VNYSLGSEGFN
-494 LNLTGGYSFQQD
+494 MNLTGGYSFQQD
-506 NFSSKAFG
+506 NYTNRSFA
-514 LGDFPSDN
+514 LGDFPGDN
-522 MDYSYNIDASQDL
+522 MDYSYNIGASQDL
-535 LKAGFITANSSRGP
+535 LNKGFIGANSGRGP

-558 RANIVIDDAI
+558 RANIVIDDGI

-583 DGNKWGTF
+583 DGNKWGIF

-601 KYIGTEYDLFKVRLG
+601 KYIGTEYELFKIRLG

-621 SLPGP
+621 SLPGG
-626 SGLSQVVY
+626 SGLSQIVY
-634 NFGYDSG
+634 GFGYDSAG
-641 DTGNTSQARAA
+641 TGNTSQARAA

-667 IDFAQGKLS
+667 VDFAQGKLS
-676 GSLDVYSRDI
+676 GSLDIYTRDI
-686 TDFILDTRVD
+686 SDFIQNTRVD

-720 LGYQVSDNYQTN
+720 IGYQVTDNYQTN

-746 LEDGD
+746 IEEGD
-751 ITANLGSP
+751 IAGNLGSP

-766 VLIRPGE
+766 IIVRPGE
-773 AIGQIWTPRFDGVNA
+773 AIGQIWAPRFDGVNP
-788 DGSPIFGDVN
+788 DGSIKFGDVN
-798 GDGTVTASQDKWN
+798 GDGIITAGQDKWN

-818 TAGNGIP
+818 SAGNGIP
-825 TLELGWSN
+825 SLELGWSN
-833 NVNIGNW
+833 NLNFGNW

-898 FLKLD
+898 FFKLD
-903 NLTVAYNFDLSEN
+903 NLTVAYNFTLGEGSIID
-916 SVINGAQISANVQ
+916 GAQISANVQ
-929 NAFVLTNYTGID
+929 NAFVITNYTGID
-941 PEPALVDGGNLVASG
+941 PEPSLIDGGSS
-956 PVTGGNVLAPGIDR
+956 TTSGGNVLAPGIDR
-970 RTNYFTA
+970 RSNYFTA

>member
-1 MKVMKKEFFK
+1 MKKEFFK
-11 KISLVIAMFVSVG
+11 KISLVFAFFVTVG
-24 IYAQSV
+24 LYAQTV

-45 VQVKGTTVGVSTDFD
+45 VQVKGTAIGVSTDFD

-66 ADTTDTLIISFVG
+66 ADDTDVLLVSFVG

-85 PVGNQDQITVTL
+85 AVGDQDQITVTL
-97 IADNELDEVIVTG
+97 VADNELEEVVVTG

-152 YNKGGNPNSAATIR
+152 YNKGGNPNAPATIR

-230 KSGEISLSYNGQVAS
+230 KSGEVSLTYNGQLAS
-245 SSILNRIDIMNP
+245 ASILNRIDVMNP

-306 RENEGIVMNTGFDQ
+306 RENEGIVINTGFEQ

-328 TKALNDKLKIDFN
+328 TRALDDKLKVDFN
-341 ASFTQRQSSFG
+341 ASFTQRSSSFG
-352 EPLVLKY
+352 ESLVLKY

-366 APIYTEGSQ
+366 APIYTEGSE

-407 ELTGEKTE
+407 ELTGERTE

-421 IGYDFSESFD
+421 VGYDFSDSFD
-431 IQLRAARQSSINN
+431 VQFRAARQTSLNN
-444 NRRYVPVTALLTG
+444 NRRYVPVTALLAG

-471 DNRYEFKLYEAF
+471 DSRYEFKLYEAF
-483 ANYNINSDGFN
+483 ANYNITSDGFN
-494 LNLTGGYSFQQD
+494 VNLTGGYSFQQD
-506 NFSSKAFG
+506 NFTSKAFG
-514 LGDFPSDN
+514 LGDFPGNN
-522 MDYSYNIDASQDL
+522 MDYSYNIDASEDL

-558 RANIVIDDAI
+558 RANVVIDDAI

-601 KYIGTEYDLFKVRLG
+601 KYIGTEYDLFKIRVG

-621 SLPGP
+621 SLPGG

-634 NFGYDSG
+634 NFNYDSG
-641 DTGNTSQARAA
+641 GSGNTSQARAA
-652 NPDLKWESKAETNLG
+652 NPDLKWESKAETNIGL
-667 IDFAQGKLS
+667 DFAHGKLS
-676 GSLDVYSRDI
+676 GSVDVYTRDI
-686 TDFILDTRVD
+686 SDFILETRVD

-720 LGYQVSDNYQTN
+720 IGYQFTDNYQTN

-746 LEDGD
+746 IEDGD
-751 ITANLGSP
+751 ITGNLGSP

-773 AIGQIWTPRFDGVNA
+773 AIGQIWAPRFDGVNA
-788 DGSPIFGDVN
+788 DGSNIFGDVN
-798 GDGTVTASQDKWN
+798 NDGVITASQDKWN

-818 TAGNGIP
+818 SAGNGIP

-898 FLKLD
+898 FFKLD
-903 NLTVAYNFDLSEN
+903 NLTVAYNFNLSE
-916 SVINGAQISANVQ
+916 SSIIERAQISANVQ
-929 NAFVLTNYTGID
+929 NAFVITNYTGID
-941 PEPALVDGGNLVASG
+941 PEPALVDGGN
-956 PVTGGNVLAPGIDR
+956 VLAPGIDR
-970 RTNYFTA
+970 RNNYFTA

>member
-1 MKVMKKEFFK
+1 MKKEFFK
-11 KISLVIAMFVSVG
+11 KISLVFAFFVTVG
-24 IYAQSV
+24 LYAQTV

-45 VQVKGTTVGVSTDFD
+45 VQVKGTAIGVSTDFD

-66 ADTTDTLIISFVG
+66 ADDTDVLLVSFVG

-85 PVGNQDQITVTL
+85 AVGDQDQITVTL
-97 IADNELDEVIVTG
+97 VADNELEEVVVTG

-152 YNKGGNPNSAATIR
+152 YNKGGNPNAPATIR

-230 KSGEISLSYNGQVAS
+230 KSGEVSLTYNGQLAS
-245 SSILNRIDIMNP
+245 ASILNRIDVMNP
-257 EEFRAAGGSDLGGET
+257 DEFRAAGGSDLGGET

-306 RENEGIVMNTGFDQ
+306 RENEGIVINTGFEQ

-328 TKALNDKLKIDFN
+328 TRALDDKLKVDFN
-341 ASFTQRQSSFG
+341 ASFTQRSSSFG
-352 EPLVLKY
+352 ESLVLKY

-366 APIYTEGSQ
+366 APIYTEGSE

-407 ELTGEKTE
+407 ELTGERTE

-421 IGYDFSESFD
+421 VGYDFSDSFD
-431 IQLRAARQSSINN
+431 VQFRAARQTSLNN
-444 NRRYVPVTALLTG
+444 NRRYVPVTALLAG

-471 DNRYEFKLYEAF
+471 DSRYEFKLYEAF
-483 ANYNINSDGFN
+483 ANYNITSDGFN
-494 LNLTGGYSFQQD
+494 VNLTGGYSFQQD
-506 NFSSKAFG
+506 NFTSKAFG
-514 LGDFPSDN
+514 LGDFPGNN
-522 MDYSYNIDASQDL
+522 MDYSYNIDASEDL

-558 RANIVIDDAI
+558 RANVVIDDAI

-601 KYIGTEYDLFKVRLG
+601 KYIGTEYDLFKIRVG

-621 SLPGP
+621 SLPGG

-634 NFGYDSG
+634 NFNYDSG
-641 DTGNTSQARAA
+641 GSGNTSQARAA
-652 NPDLKWESKAETNLG
+652 NPDLKWESKAETNIGL
-667 IDFAQGKLS
+667 DFAHGKLS
-676 GSLDVYSRDI
+676 GSVDVYTRDI
-686 TDFILDTRVD
+686 SDFILETRVD

-720 LGYQVSDNYQTN
+720 IGYQFTDNYQTN

-746 LEDGD
+746 IEDRD
-751 ITANLGSP
+751 ITGNLGSP

-773 AIGQIWTPRFDGVNA
+773 AIGQIWAPRFDGVNA
-788 DGSPIFGDVN
+788 DGSNIFGDVN
-798 GDGTVTASQDKWN
+798 NDGVITASQDKWN

-818 TAGNGIP
+818 SAGNGIP

-898 FLKLD
+898 FFKLD
-903 NLTVAYNFDLSEN
+903 NLTVAYNFNLSE
-916 SVINGAQISANVQ
+916 SSIIERAQISANVQ
-929 NAFVLTNYTGID
+929 NAFVITNYTGID
-941 PEPALVDGGNLVASG
+941 PEPALVDGGN
-956 PVTGGNVLAPGIDR
+956 VLAPGIDR
-970 RTNYFTA
+970 RNNYFTA

>member
-1 MKVMKKEFFK
+1 MKKEFFK
-11 KISLVIAMFVSVG
+11 KISLVFAFFVTVG
-24 IYAQSV
+24 MYAQTVS
-30 TGLVTSED
+30 GLVTSED

-45 VQVKGTTVGVSTDFD
+45 VQVKGTTIGVSTDFD

-66 ADTTDTLIISFVG
+66 ADDTDVLLVSFVG
-79 FTSQEV
+79 FTSQEIA
-85 PVGNQDQITVTL
+85 VGDQDQITVTL
-97 IADNELDEVIVTG
+97 VADNELEEVVVTG

-152 YNKGGNPNSAATIR
+152 YNKGGNPNAPATIR

-230 KSGEISLSYNGQVAS
+230 KSGEVSLTYNGQLAS
-245 SSILNRIDIMNP
+245 ASILNRINVMNP

-306 RENEGIVMNTGFDQ
+306 RENEGIVINTGFEQ

-328 TKALNDKLKIDFN
+328 TRALDDKLKVDFN
-341 ASFTQRQSSFG
+341 ASFTQRSSSFG
-352 EPLVLKY
+352 ESLVLKY

-366 APIYTEGSQ
+366 APIYTEGSE

-395 DSYNPVSIAEQH
+395 DSFNPVSIAEQH
-407 ELTGEKTE
+407 ERTGERTE

-421 IGYDFSESFD
+421 VGYDFSDNFD
-431 IQLRAARQSSINN
+431 VQFRAARQTSLNN

-483 ANYNINSDGFN
+483 ANYNITSDGFN
-494 LNLTGGYSFQQD
+494 VNLTGGYSFQQD
-506 NFSSKAFG
+506 NFTSKAFG
-514 LGDFPSDN
+514 LGDFPGNN
-522 MDYSYNIDASQDL
+522 MDYSYNIDASEDL

-558 RANIVIDDAI
+558 RANVVIDDAI

-601 KYIGTEYDLFKVRLG
+601 KYIGTEYDLFKIRVG

-621 SLPGP
+621 SLPGG

-634 NFGYDSG
+634 NFNYDSG
-641 DTGNTSQARAA
+641 GSGNTSQARAA
-652 NPDLKWESKAETNLG
+652 NPDLKWESKAETNIGL
-667 IDFAQGKLS
+667 DFAQGKLS
-676 GSLDVYSRDI
+676 GSVDVYTRDI
-686 TDFILDTRVD
+686 SDFILETRVD

-720 LGYQVSDNYQTN
+720 IGYQFTDNYQTN

-746 LEDGD
+746 IEDGD
-751 ITANLGSP
+751 ITGNLGSP

-766 VLIRPGE
+766 ILIRPGE
-773 AIGQIWTPRFDGVNA
+773 AIGQIWAPRFDGVNA
-788 DGSPIFGDVN
+788 DGSNIFGDVN
-798 GDGTVTASQDKWN
+798 NDGVITASQDKWN

-818 TAGNGIP
+818 SAGNGIP

-898 FLKLD
+898 FFKLD
-903 NLTVAYNFDLSEN
+903 NLTVAYNFNLSE
-916 SVINGAQISANVQ
+916 SSIIEGAQISANVQ
-929 NAFVLTNYTGID
+929 NAFVITNYTGID
-941 PEPALVDGGNLVASG
+941 PEPALVDGGFNGAGFS
-956 PVTGGNVLAPGIDR
+956 PAGNVLAPGIDR
-970 RTNYFTA
+970 RDNYFTA

>member
-1 MKVMKKEFFK
+1 
-11 KISLVIAMFVSVG
+11 
-24 IYAQSV
+24 
-30 TGLVTSED
+30 
-38 GPLPGAT
+38 
-45 VQVKGTTVGVSTDFD
+45 
-60 GNFTIQ
+60 
-66 ADTTDTLIISFVG
+66 
-79 FTSQEV
+79 
-85 PVGNQDQITVTL
+85 
-97 IADNELDEVIVTG
+97 
-110 YGSQK
+110 
-115 EKEITSA
+115 
-122 VVKVTAEEFNKGPIN
+122 
-137 DATQLLQGKVAGLSI
+137 
-152 YNKGGNPNSAATIR
+152 
-166 LRGLSTV
+166 
-173 GANVSPLVVVD
+173 
-184 GVVGASLDNVDPND
+184 
-198 IESINVL
+198 
-205 KDGSAAAIY
+205 
-214 GSRGS
+214 
-219 SGVIIVTTKGG
+219 
-230 KSGEISLSYNGQVAS
+230 
-245 SSILNRIDIMNP
+245 
-257 EEFRAAGGSDLGGET
+257 
-272 DWTEAVTRNA
+272 
-282 ISQIHNISASGGFG
+282 
-296 NTTFRVSANV
+296 
-306 RENEGIVMNTGFDQ
+306 
-320 FNSRANIS
+320 
-328 TKALNDKLKIDFN
+328 
-341 ASFTQRQSSFG
+341 
-352 EPLVLKY
+352 
-359 ATLFNPT
+359 
-366 APIYTEGSQ
+366 
-375 YFPGNSGDAIG
+375 
-386 GYFETFGLF
+386 
-395 DSYNPVSIAEQH
+395 
-407 ELTGEKTE
+407 
-415 LNYNLS
+415 
-421 IGYDFSESFD
+421 
-431 IQLRAARQSSINN
+431 
-444 NRRYVPVTALLTG
+444 
-457 NALSPTRRGLADFN
+457 
-471 DNRYEFKLYEAF
+471 
-483 ANYNINSDGFN
+483 
-494 LNLTGGYSFQQD
+494 
-506 NFSSKAFG
+506 
-514 LGDFPSDN
+514 
-522 MDYSYNIDASQDL
+522 MDYSFNIDASQDL

-686 TDFILDTRVD
+686 TDFILETRVD

-720 LGYQVSDNYQTN
+720 LGYQVTDNYQTN

-766 VLIRPGE
+766 VLVKPGE

-788 DGSPIFGDVN
+788 DGSPNFGDVN
-798 GDGTVTASQDKWN
+798 GDGVVTASQDKWN
-811 DENADFI
+811 DPDADFI
-818 TAGNGIP
+818 SAGNGIP

-833 NVNIGNW
+833 NLNFGNW

-876 TELALP
+876 TSLALP
-882 ELTVAQF
+882 DLTVAQF

-941 PEPALVDGGNLVASG
+941 PEPSLVD
-956 PVTGGNVLAPGIDR
+956 GGNVLAPGIDR

>member
-1 MKVMKKEFFK
+1 MKKEFFK
-11 KISLVIAMFVSVG
+11 KISLVFAFFVTVG
-24 IYAQSV
+24 LYAQTV

-45 VQVKGTTVGVSTDFD
+45 VQVKGTAIGVSTDFD

-66 ADTTDTLIISFVG
+66 ADDTDVLLVSFVG

-85 PVGNQDQITVTL
+85 AVGDQDQITVTL
-97 IADNELDEVIVTG
+97 VADNELEEVVVTG

-152 YNKGGNPNSAATIR
+152 YNKGGNPNAPATIR

-230 KSGEISLSYNGQVAS
+230 KSGEVSLTYNGQLAS
-245 SSILNRIDIMNP
+245 ASILNRIDVMNP
-257 EEFRAAGGSDLGGET
+257 DEFRTAGGSDLGGET

-306 RENEGIVMNTGFDQ
+306 RENEGIVINTGFEQ

-328 TKALNDKLKIDFN
+328 TRALDDKLKVDFN
-341 ASFTQRQSSFG
+341 ASFTQRSSSFG
-352 EPLVLKY
+352 ESLVLKY

-366 APIYTEGSQ
+366 APIYTEGSE

-407 ELTGEKTE
+407 ELTGERTE

-421 IGYDFSESFD
+421 VGYDFSDNFD
-431 IQLRAARQSSINN
+431 VQFRAARQTSLNN
-444 NRRYVPVTALLTG
+444 NRRYVPVTALLAG

-483 ANYNINSDGFN
+483 ANYNITSDGFN
-494 LNLTGGYSFQQD
+494 VNLTGGYSFQQD
-506 NFSSKAFG
+506 NFTSKAFG
-514 LGDFPSDN
+514 LGDFPGNN
-522 MDYSYNIDASQDL
+522 MDYSYNIDASEDL

-558 RANIVIDDAI
+558 RANVVIDDAI

-583 DGNKWGTF
+583 D
-591 PAFGIGADLN
+591 
-601 KYIGTEYDLFKVRLG
+601 
-616 YGETG
+616 
-621 SLPGP
+621 
-626 SGLSQVVY
+626 
-634 NFGYDSG
+634 
-641 DTGNTSQARAA
+641 
-652 NPDLKWESKAETNLG
+652 
-667 IDFAQGKLS
+667 
-676 GSLDVYSRDI
+676 
-686 TDFILDTRVD
+686 
-696 VATYGFDRRFENSG
+696 
-710 KINTQGLELN
+710 
-720 LGYQVSDNYQTN
+720 
-732 INLST
+732 
-737 YNTTLEEYV
+737 
-746 LEDGD
+746 
-751 ITANLGSP
+751 
-759 GQNSTNM
+759 
-766 VLIRPGE
+766 
-773 AIGQIWTPRFDGVNA
+773 
-788 DGSPIFGDVN
+788 
-798 GDGTVTASQDKWN
+798 
-811 DENADFI
+811 
-818 TAGNGIP
+818 
-825 TLELGWSN
+825 
-833 NVNIGNW
+833 
-840 SVNAFFRGAFG
+840 
-851 HSLVNTFRAFYEPR
+851 
-865 LASQSSYNFVN
+865 
-876 TELALP
+876 
-882 ELTVAQF
+882 
-889 SSLYVEKAD
+889 
-898 FLKLD
+898 
-903 NLTVAYNFDLSEN
+903 
-916 SVINGAQISANVQ
+916 
-929 NAFVLTNYTGID
+929 
-941 PEPALVDGGNLVASG
+941 
-956 PVTGGNVLAPGIDR
+956 
-970 RTNYFTA
+970 
-977 RTVTIGLN
+977 
-985 INF
+985 

>member
-1 MKVMKKEFFK
+1 MKKEFFK
-11 KISLVIAMFVSVG
+11 KISLVFAFFVTVG
-24 IYAQSV
+24 LYAQTV

-45 VQVKGTTVGVSTDFD
+45 VQVKGTAIGVSTDFD

-66 ADTTDTLIISFVG
+66 ADDTDVLLVSFVG

-85 PVGNQDQITVTL
+85 AVGDQDQITVTL
-97 IADNELDEVIVTG
+97 VADNELEEVVVTG

-152 YNKGGNPNSAATIR
+152 YNKGGNPNAPATIR

-230 KSGEISLSYNGQVAS
+230 KSGEVSLTYNGQLAS
-245 SSILNRIDIMNP
+245 ASILNRIDVMNP

-306 RENEGIVMNTGFDQ
+306 RENEGIVINTGFEQ

-328 TKALNDKLKIDFN
+328 TRALDDKLKVDFN
-341 ASFTQRQSSFG
+341 ASFTQRSSSFG
-352 EPLVLKY
+352 ESLVLKY

-366 APIYTEGSQ
+366 APIYTEGSE

-407 ELTGEKTE
+407 ERTGERTE

-421 IGYDFSESFD
+421 VGYDFSDNFD
-431 IQLRAARQSSINN
+431 VQFRAARQTSLNN
-444 NRRYVPVTALLTG
+444 NRRYVPVTALLAG

-471 DNRYEFKLYEAF
+471 DSRYEFKLYEAF
-483 ANYNINSDGFN
+483 ANYNITSDGFN
-494 LNLTGGYSFQQD
+494 VNLTGGYSFQQD
-506 NFSSKAFG
+506 NFTSKAFG
-514 LGDFPSDN
+514 LGDFPGNN
-522 MDYSYNIDASQDL
+522 MDYSYNIDASEDL

-558 RANIVIDDAI
+558 RANVVIDDAI

-601 KYIGTEYDLFKVRLG
+601 KYIGTEYDLFKIRVG

-621 SLPGP
+621 SLPGG

-634 NFGYDSG
+634 NFNYDSG
-641 DTGNTSQARAA
+641 GSGNTSQARAA
-652 NPDLKWESKAETNLG
+652 NPDLKWESKAETNIGL
-667 IDFAQGKLS
+667 DFAQGKLS
-676 GSLDVYSRDI
+676 GSVDVYTRDI
-686 TDFILDTRVD
+686 SDFILETRVD

-720 LGYQVSDNYQTN
+720 IGYQFTDNYQTN

-746 LEDGD
+746 IEDGD
-751 ITANLGSP
+751 ITGNLGSP

-766 VLIRPGE
+766 ILIRPGE
-773 AIGQIWTPRFDGVNA
+773 AIGQIWAPRFDGVNA
-788 DGSPIFGDVN
+788 DGSNIFGDVN
-798 GDGTVTASQDKWN
+798 NDGVITASQDKWN

-818 TAGNGIP
+818 SAGNGIP

-898 FLKLD
+898 FFKLD
-903 NLTVAYNFDLSEN
+903 NLTVAYNFNLSE
-916 SVINGAQISANVQ
+916 SSIIERAQISANVQ
-929 NAFVLTNYTGID
+929 NAFVITNYTGID
-941 PEPALVDGGNLVASG
+941 PEPALVDGGN
-956 PVTGGNVLAPGIDR
+956 VLAPGIDR
-970 RTNYFTA
+970 RNNYFTA

>member
-1 MKVMKKEFFK
+1 MKKEFFK
-11 KISLVIAMFVSVG
+11 KISLVFAFFVTVG
-24 IYAQSV
+24 MYAQTV

-45 VQVKGTTVGVSTDFD
+45 VQVKGTTIGVSTDFD

-66 ADTTDTLIISFVG
+66 ADDTDVLLVSFVG
-79 FTSQEV
+79 FTSQEIA
-85 PVGNQDQITVTL
+85 VGDQDQITVTL
-97 IADNELDEVIVTG
+97 VADNELEEVVVTG

-152 YNKGGNPNSAATIR
+152 YNKGGNPNAPATIR

-230 KSGEISLSYNGQVAS
+230 KSGEVSLTYNGQLAS
-245 SSILNRIDIMNP
+245 ASILNRINVMNP

-306 RENEGIVMNTGFDQ
+306 RENEGIVINTGFEQ

-328 TKALNDKLKIDFN
+328 TRALDDKLKVDFN
-341 ASFTQRQSSFG
+341 ASFTQRSSSFG
-352 EPLVLKY
+352 ESLVLKY

-366 APIYTEGSQ
+366 APIYTEGSE

-395 DSYNPVSIAEQH
+395 DSFNPVSIAEQH
-407 ELTGEKTE
+407 ERTGERTE

-421 IGYDFSESFD
+421 VGYDFSDNFD
-431 IQLRAARQSSINN
+431 VQFRAARQTSLNN

-483 ANYNINSDGFN
+483 ANYNITSDGFN
-494 LNLTGGYSFQQD
+494 VNLTGGYSFQQD
-506 NFSSKAFG
+506 NFTSKAFG
-514 LGDFPSDN
+514 LGDFPGNN
-522 MDYSYNIDASQDL
+522 MDYSYNIDASEDL

-558 RANIVIDDAI
+558 RANVVIDDAI

-601 KYIGTEYDLFKVRLG
+601 KYIGTEYDLFKIRVG

-621 SLPGP
+621 SLPGG

-634 NFGYDSG
+634 NFNYDSG
-641 DTGNTSQARAA
+641 GTGNTSQARAA
-652 NPDLKWESKAETNLG
+652 NPDLKWESKAETNIGL
-667 IDFAQGKLS
+667 DFAQGKLS
-676 GSLDVYSRDI
+676 GSVDVYTRDI
-686 TDFILDTRVD
+686 SDFILETRVD

-720 LGYQVSDNYQTN
+720 IGYQFTDNYQTN

-746 LEDGD
+746 IEDGD
-751 ITANLGSP
+751 ITGNLGSP

-766 VLIRPGE
+766 ILIRPGE
-773 AIGQIWTPRFDGVNA
+773 AIGQIWAPRFDGVNA
-788 DGSPIFGDVN
+788 DGSNIFGDVN
-798 GDGTVTASQDKWN
+798 NDGVITASQDKWN

-818 TAGNGIP
+818 SAGNGIP

-898 FLKLD
+898 FFKLD
-903 NLTVAYNFDLSEN
+903 NLTVAYNFNLSE
-916 SVINGAQISANVQ
+916 SSIIEGAQISANVQ
-929 NAFVLTNYTGID
+929 NAFVITNYTGID
-941 PEPALVDGGNLVASG
+941 PEPALVDGGFNGAGFS
-956 PVTGGNVLAPGIDR
+956 PAGNVLAPGIDR
-970 RTNYFTA
+970 RDNYFTA

>member
-1 MKVMKKEFFK
+1 MKKEFFK
-11 KISLVIAMFVSVG
+11 KISLVFAFFVTVG
-24 IYAQSV
+24 LYAQTV

-45 VQVKGTTVGVSTDFD
+45 VQVKGTAIGVSTDFD

-66 ADTTDTLIISFVG
+66 ADDTDVLLVSFVG

-85 PVGNQDQITVTL
+85 AVGDQDQITVTL
-97 IADNELDEVIVTG
+97 VADNELEEVVVTG

-152 YNKGGNPNSAATIR
+152 YNKGGNPNAPATIR

-184 GVVGASLDNVDPND
+184 CVVGASLDNVDPND

-230 KSGEISLSYNGQVAS
+230 KSGEVSLTYNGQLAS
-245 SSILNRIDIMNP
+245 ASILNRIDVMNP
-257 EEFRAAGGSDLGGET
+257 DEFRAAGGSDLGGET

-306 RENEGIVMNTGFDQ
+306 RENEGIVINTGFEQ

-328 TKALNDKLKIDFN
+328 TRALDDKLKVDFN
-341 ASFTQRQSSFG
+341 ASFTQRSSSFG
-352 EPLVLKY
+352 ESLVLKY

-366 APIYTEGSQ
+366 APIYTEGSE

-407 ELTGEKTE
+407 ELTGERTE

-421 IGYDFSESFD
+421 VGYDFSDSFD
-431 IQLRAARQSSINN
+431 VQFRAARQTSLNN
-444 NRRYVPVTALLTG
+444 NRRYVPVTALLAG

-471 DNRYEFKLYEAF
+471 DSRYEFKLYEAF
-483 ANYNINSDGFN
+483 ANYNITSDGFN
-494 LNLTGGYSFQQD
+494 VNLTGGYSFQQD
-506 NFSSKAFG
+506 NFTSKAFG
-514 LGDFPSDN
+514 LGDFPGNN
-522 MDYSYNIDASQDL
+522 MDYSYNIDASEDL

-558 RANIVIDDAI
+558 RANVVIDDAI

-601 KYIGTEYDLFKVRLG
+601 KYIGTEYDLFKIRVG

-621 SLPGP
+621 SLPGG

-634 NFGYDSG
+634 NFNYDSG
-641 DTGNTSQARAA
+641 GSGNTSQARAA
-652 NPDLKWESKAETNLG
+652 NPDLKWESKAETNIGL
-667 IDFAQGKLS
+667 DFAQGKLS
-676 GSLDVYSRDI
+676 GSVDVYTRDI
-686 TDFILDTRVD
+686 SDFILETRVD

-720 LGYQVSDNYQTN
+720 IGYQFTDNYQTN

-746 LEDGD
+746 IEDGD
-751 ITANLGSP
+751 ITGNLGSP

-766 VLIRPGE
+766 ILIRPGE
-773 AIGQIWTPRFDGVNA
+773 AIGQIWAPRFDGVNA
-788 DGSPIFGDVN
+788 DGSNNFGDVN
-798 GDGTVTASQDKWN
+798 NDGVITASQDKWN

-818 TAGNGIP
+818 SAGNGIP

-898 FLKLD
+898 FFKLD
-903 NLTVAYNFDLSEN
+903 NLTVAYNFNLSE
-916 SVINGAQISANVQ
+916 SSIIERAQISANVQ
-929 NAFVLTNYTGID
+929 NAFVITNYTGID
-941 PEPALVDGGNLVASG
+941 PEPALVDGGN
-956 PVTGGNVLAPGIDR
+956 VLAPGIDR
-970 RTNYFTA
+970 RNNYFTA

>member
-1 MKVMKKEFFK
+1 MKKEFFK
-11 KISLVIAMFVSVG
+11 KISLVFAFFVTVG
-24 IYAQSV
+24 LYAQTV

-45 VQVKGTTVGVSTDFD
+45 VQVKGTAIGVSTDFD

-66 ADTTDTLIISFVG
+66 ADNTDVLMVSFVG
-79 FTSQEV
+79 FTSQEIAI
-85 PVGNQDQITVTL
+85 GDQDQITVTL
-97 IADNELDEVIVTG
+97 VADNELEEVIVTG

-152 YNKGGNPNSAATIR
+152 YNKGGNPNAPATIR

-230 KSGEISLSYNGQVAS
+230 KSGEVSLTYNGQLAS
-245 SSILNRIDIMNP
+245 ASILNRIDVMNP
-257 EEFRAAGGSDLGGET
+257 DEFRAAGGSDLGGET

-306 RENEGIVMNTGFDQ
+306 RENEGIVINTGFEQ

-328 TKALNDKLKIDFN
+328 TRALDDKLKVDFN
-341 ASFTQRQSSFG
+341 ASFTQRSSSFG
-352 EPLVLKY
+352 ESLVLKY

-366 APIYTEGSQ
+366 APIYTEGSE

-407 ELTGEKTE
+407 ERTGERTE

-421 IGYDFSESFD
+421 VGYDFSDNFD
-431 IQLRAARQSSINN
+431 VQFRAARQTSLNN
-444 NRRYVPVTALLTG
+444 NRRYVPVTALLAG

-483 ANYNINSDGFN
+483 ANYNITSDGFN
-494 LNLTGGYSFQQD
+494 VNLTGGYSFQQD
-506 NFSSKAFG
+506 NFTSKAFG
-514 LGDFPSDN
+514 LGDFPGNN
-522 MDYSYNIDASQDL
+522 MDYSYNIDASEDL

-558 RANIVIDDAI
+558 RANVVIDDAI

-601 KYIGTEYDLFKVRLG
+601 KYIGTEYDLFKIRVG

-621 SLPGP
+621 SLPGG

-634 NFGYDSG
+634 NFNYDSG
-641 DTGNTSQARAA
+641 GSGNTSQARAA
-652 NPDLKWESKAETNLG
+652 NPDLKWESKAETNIGL
-667 IDFAQGKLS
+667 DFAQGKLS
-676 GSLDVYSRDI
+676 GSLDVYTRDI
-686 TDFILDTRVD
+686 SDFILETRVD

-720 LGYQVSDNYQTN
+720 IGYQFTDNYQTN

-746 LEDGD
+746 IEDGD
-751 ITANLGSP
+751 ITGNLGSP

-766 VLIRPGE
+766 ILIRPGE
-773 AIGQIWTPRFDGVNA
+773 AIGQIWAPRFDGVNA
-788 DGSPIFGDVN
+788 DGSNNFGDVN
-798 GDGTVTASQDKWN
+798 NDGVITASQDKWN

-818 TAGNGIP
+818 SAGNGIP

-898 FLKLD
+898 FFKLD
-903 NLTVAYNFDLSEN
+903 NLTVAYNFNLSE
-916 SVINGAQISANVQ
+916 SSIIEGAQISANVQ
-929 NAFVLTNYTGID
+929 NAFVITNYTGID
-941 PEPALVDGGNLVASG
+941 PEPALVDGGFNGAGFS
-956 PVTGGNVLAPGIDR
+956 PAGNVLAPGIDR
-970 RTNYFTA
+970 RDNYFTA

>member
-1 MKVMKKEFFK
+1 MKKEFFK
-11 KISLVIAMFVSVG
+11 KISLVFAFFVTVG
-24 IYAQSV
+24 MYAQTV

-45 VQVKGTTVGVSTDFD
+45 VQVKGTTIGVSTDFD

-66 ADTTDTLIISFVG
+66 ADDTDVLLVSFVG
-79 FTSQEV
+79 FTSQEIA
-85 PVGNQDQITVTL
+85 VGDQDQITVTL
-97 IADNELDEVIVTG
+97 VADNELEEVVVTG

-152 YNKGGNPNSAATIR
+152 YNKGGNPNAPATIR

-230 KSGEISLSYNGQVAS
+230 KSGEVSLTYNGQLAS
-245 SSILNRIDIMNP
+245 ASILNRIDVMNP

-306 RENEGIVMNTGFDQ
+306 RENEGIVINTGFEQ

-328 TKALNDKLKIDFN
+328 TRALDDKLKVDFN
-341 ASFTQRQSSFG
+341 ASFTQRSSSFG
-352 EPLVLKY
+352 ESLVLKY

-366 APIYTEGSQ
+366 APIYTEGSE

-407 ELTGEKTE
+407 ERTGERTE

-421 IGYDFSESFD
+421 VGYDFSDNFD
-431 IQLRAARQSSINN
+431 VQFRAARQTSLNN
-444 NRRYVPVTALLTG
+444 NRRYVPVTALLAG

-483 ANYNINSDGFN
+483 ANYNITSDGFN
-494 LNLTGGYSFQQD
+494 VNLTGGYSFQQD
-506 NFSSKAFG
+506 NFTSKAFG
-514 LGDFPSDN
+514 LGDFPGNN
-522 MDYSYNIDASQDL
+522 MDYSYNIDASEDL

-558 RANIVIDDAI
+558 RANVVIDDAI

-601 KYIGTEYDLFKVRLG
+601 KYIGTEYDLFKIRVG

-621 SLPGP
+621 SLPGG

-634 NFGYDSG
+634 NFNYDSG
-641 DTGNTSQARAA
+641 GSGNTSQARAA
-652 NPDLKWESKAETNLG
+652 NPDLKWESKAETNIGL
-667 IDFAQGKLS
+667 DFAQGKLS
-676 GSLDVYSRDI
+676 GSVDVYTRDI
-686 TDFILDTRVD
+686 SDFILETRVD

-720 LGYQVSDNYQTN
+720 IGYQFTDNYQTN

-746 LEDGD
+746 IEDGD
-751 ITANLGSP
+751 ITGNLGSP

-766 VLIRPGE
+766 ILIRPGE
-773 AIGQIWTPRFDGVNA
+773 AIGQIWAPRFDGVNA
-788 DGSPIFGDVN
+788 DGSNIFGDVN
-798 GDGTVTASQDKWN
+798 NDGVITASQDKWN

-818 TAGNGIP
+818 SAGNGIP

-898 FLKLD
+898 FFKLD
-903 NLTVAYNFDLSEN
+903 NLTVAYNFNLSE
-916 SVINGAQISANVQ
+916 SSIIEGAQISANVQ
-929 NAFVLTNYTGID
+929 NAFVITNYTGID
-941 PEPALVDGGNLVASG
+941 PEPALVDGGFNGAGFS
-956 PVTGGNVLAPGIDR
+956 PAGNVLAPGIDR
-970 RTNYFTA
+970 RDNYFTA